1 MEHLPEPSGAG
12 TAVVDIGEDI
22 GAAIVRTPASL
33 NEAEIEIRPAGEPW
47 AGRHVAVRPRH
58 LPSGVIHAALFEG
71 LRQGRYDVRV
81 RGSAS
86 DEPLLSFNV
95 EGGRV
100 AKEEITP

>member
-12 TAVVDIGEDI
+12 TVVLDIGADV

-33 NEAEIEIRPAGEPW
+33 DGAEIEIRPAGEPW

-58 LPSGVIHAALFEG
+58 VPSGVIHAALFEG
-71 LRQGRYDVRV
+71 LRQGRYDVRI

-86 DEPLLSFNV
+86 DEPLLSFSV

-100 AKEEITP
+100 AKEELSL

>member
-1 MEHLPEPSGAG
+1 MVL
-12 TAVVDIGEDI
+12 DIGEDI

-33 NEAEIEIRPAGEPW
+33 DGSEIEIRPAGEAW
-47 AGRHVAVRPRH
+47 DGCHVAVRARH
-58 LPSGVIHAALFEG
+58 LPGGVIHAALFEG
-71 LRQGRYDVRV
+71 LRQGSYDVRV

-86 DEPLLSFNV
+86 DEPLLSFSV